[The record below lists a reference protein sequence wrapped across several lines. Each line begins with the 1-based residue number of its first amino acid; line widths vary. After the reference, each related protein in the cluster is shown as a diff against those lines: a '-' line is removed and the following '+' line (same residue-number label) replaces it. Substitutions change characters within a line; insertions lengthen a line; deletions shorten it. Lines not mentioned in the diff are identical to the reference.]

1 MFPEYRLTIWFTL
14 YLCAVVLTQLLG
26 SKTMLWSVGGV
37 NVLVGMS
44 ILFIPFTL
52 SMGEVVYEIYGQA
65 RANAFVLAGMCATLF
80 VSVLS
85 ALAVALPASAAFGSE
100 QEAYRL
106 TFGGSMRFAMT
117 SLLSFFCLQVVD
129 LWCFATLKQ
138 RCAHCPLWVRLVIS
152 AGIAL
157 LIDTLIFTLI
167 DHMNVDVSVGQ
178 NVKIIS
184 AIFFPYV
191 LVRWIVS
198 WIGIPLAYV
207 GCRFLKRSSYVD

>member
-1 MFPEYRLTIWFTL
+1 MFPDYRLTVWFTL

-26 SKTMLWSVGGV
+26 SKTMLWSLGGV
-37 NVLVGMS
+37 NISVGMS

-65 RANAFVLAGMCATLF
+65 RANAFLLAGVCATLF
-80 VSVLS
+80 VIVLS

-117 SLLSFFCLQVVD
+117 SLLSFFCLQVID
-129 LWCFATLKQ
+129 LWCFTMLKQ
-138 RCAHCPLWVRLVIS
+138 RCAHYSLWVRLVIS

-157 LIDTLIFTLI
+157 LIDTLIFTL
-167 DHMNVDVSVGQ
+167 VDQVRSDMFILQ
-178 NVKIIS
+178 NVKIIA

-198 WIGIPLAYV
+198 WIGIPLAYL
-207 GCRFLKRSSYVD
+207 GCRFLK

>member
-1 MFPEYRLTIWFTL
+1 MFPDYRLTVWFTL

-26 SKTMLWSVGGV
+26 SKTMVWSFGI
-37 NVLVGMS
+37 LDISVGMS

-65 RANAFVLAGMCATLF
+65 RVNAFVLAGMCGTLF
-80 VSVLS
+80 VVAWS

-138 RCAHCPLWVRLVIS
+138 RCAHYPLWVRLSVS
-152 AGIAL
+152 AGVAL
-157 LIDTLIFTLI
+157 LIDTLIFTLV
-167 DHMNVDVSVGQ
+167 DYARLDVSVGQ
-178 NVKIIS
+178 NAKIIS

-191 LVRWIVS
+191 LVRWMVS
-198 WIGIPLAYV
+198 WMGIPLVYV
-207 GCRFLKRSSYVD
+207 GCRFLK